1 MKIKKLSTLALSI
14 GLIVGTMN
22 APQVYAQMTSAAAGG
37 RVLSAQGAPVSGA
50 QVEIVHIPTGT
61 VSRLTTDA
69 EGRFSARG
77 LRVGGPYRIIA
88 SGNNL
93 EATLDG
99 QYFELS
105 DTSALELVLA
115 SSASVSVEE
124 ITVTGSRVGSV
135 FDSSRMGSGSV
146 VGRDQIEALPSIG
159 RNIQDY
165 IRTDPRIAQTDKERG
180 EISAGGQNTRFNN
193 IRIDGVSTN
202 DAFGL
207 ESNNLPTARQPISI
221 DSIESINI
229 ALTNFDVS
237 RSGFTGASVDAV
249 TRSGTNEITGTVY
262 GVFGDSDWTGKRNGN
277 RFTGFQDESTMG
289 FTIGAPIIRDR
300 LFVFGSYEKFTRSA
314 AAPTFGPAGSNAAQI
329 VTGITTANIQDVQ
342 NIAKN
347 VWGFEAGSFEAPAS
361 LDTDIEDILLK
372 VDWNINDNH
381 RASFR
386 YNSTEQVEPFL
397 RNFDAR
403 QLSLSSFWQN
413 NIKEF
418 ESYVAQL
425 YSDWTPNL
433 YTELSVSRAD
443 QSSLW
448 DIGQPLPSIR
458 ICLNSATCSGADSLW
473 IGSERFRHVNE
484 LITQTDNVTGAA
496 TWYNGRH
503 EVKFGAEYQS
513 QDLYNLFGRDQ
524 FGVYDFYGI
533 EAFRQGRPGSYSLFY
548 PTQGDVRTRAAEW
561 TLENVAFFV
570 QDTIDLTNTLNITA
584 GLRLDIPRTNDIPLF
599 NAGASTAF
607 GLRND
612 STINGNR
619 LLQPRLGFNWQPE
632 MAQRVQVRGGVGLF
646 QGIAAKVW
654 LSNPFSNNSVNTG
667 AITSNN
673 PTADRITFS
682 PDPNNQPGSR
692 PPPGQGGIVDFVDPS
707 LKLPSSWKAN
717 LAVDYE
723 LPWYEMVASAEV
735 VMTEVQE
742 GIRYEKPNLG
752 APRGTTPDGRPHYW
766 TTTVPGVFTG
776 AAAQN
781 TANRNRAYSVDT
793 TIARPT
799 SKGDGEQLT
808 LSLQGRPDY
817 NWSWGVAYTRTNATE
832 VNTLTSS
839 QAASNWNNAIR
850 ADRNADVA
858 ENSVYAIK
866 DRLTASLNYRKEFI
880 AGYETSFGLFF
891 EARSGKPFTYTFVND
906 ANGDGRSGVDPFYVP
921 AAPGEVIFTGGS
933 AMEAAFFNYLD
944 SQKYL
949 ARDKGGIATVNGAQA
964 PYVRQFDLR
973 ISQEF
978 PFIAGRKGEV
988 WFDIA
993 NLGNMLNKDWGVIRE
1008 VGFPGGSGVAR
1019 FAGIDPATGKYVYN
1033 FNQADI
1039 RDLTLRD
1046 NRGES
1051 RWSMQMGARIRF

>member
-1 MKIKKLSTLALSI
+1 MKLKKISTLALSI
-14 GLIVGTMN
+14 GLIVGSLS
-22 APQVYAQMTSAAAGG
+22 APHAFAQMTSAAAGG

-50 QVEIVHIPTGT
+50 AVEILHIPTGT

-77 LRVGGPYRIIA
+77 LRVGGPYRIVA

-105 DTSALELVLA
+105 DTSSLELVLA
-115 SSASVSVEE
+115 SGSSVSVEE

-135 FDSSRMGSGSV
+135 FDSSRMGSGSI

-207 ESNNLPTARQPISI
+207 ESNNLPTVRQPISI

-277 RFTGFQDESTMG
+277 RFAGFKDESTKG
-289 FTIGAPIIRDR
+289 FTIGAPLIKDR
-300 LFVFGSYEKFTRSA
+300 LFIFGSYETFTRSA
-314 AAPTFGPAGSNAAQI
+314 AAPTFGPTGSNAAQI
-329 VTGITTANIQDVQ
+329 VRGITTANIQDVQ

-347 VWGFEAGSFEAPAS
+347 VWGFDAGSFEAPAS
-361 LDTDIEDILLK
+361 LDTDIEDLLVK
-372 VDWNINDNH
+372 IDWNINEQH

-397 RNFDAR
+397 RNIDAR
-403 QLSLSSFWQN
+403 QLSLSSFWHN
-413 NIKEF
+413 NNKTF
-418 ESYVAQL
+418 ESFVGQL

-443 QSSLW
+443 QTSLW
-448 DIGQPLPSIR
+448 DIGTPLPSIR
-458 ICLNSATCSGADSLW
+458 ICLNSTTCSGADSLW
-473 IGSERFRHVNE
+473 LGTERFRHVNE

-513 QDLYNLFGRDQ
+513 QNLFNLFGRDQ

-548 PTQGDVRTRAAEW
+548 PTQGDVNTRAAEW

-570 QDTIDLTNTLNITA
+570 QDTIDISETLNITA
-584 GLRLDIPRTNDIPLF
+584 GLRLDIPRTNDTPLF
-599 NAGASTAF
+599 NSVASTTF

-612 STINGNR
+612 STVNGNR
-619 LLQPRLGFNWQPE
+619 LLQPRLGFNWQPAL
-632 MAQRVQVRGGVGLF
+632 AQRTQIRGGIGLF
-646 QGIAAKVW
+646 QGIAANVW
-654 LSNPFSNNSVNTG
+654 LSNPYSNNSVNTG
-667 AITSNN
+667 AITSFN
-673 PTADRITFS
+673 PTADGIRFS
-682 PDPNNQPGSR
+682 ADPNNQPGSR

-707 LKLPSSWKAN
+707 LKLPSAWKAN

-742 GIRYEKPNLG
+742 GIRYEKQNLG
-752 APRGTTPDGRPHYW
+752 APNGKHPDGRPHYW

-776 AAAQN
+776 AAAQA
-781 TANRNRAYSVDT
+781 TANRNRAFSVDS

-858 ENSVYAIK
+858 ENSAYAIK
-866 DRLTASLNYRKEFI
+866 DRLTMSLNYRQEFI
-880 AGYETSFGLFF
+880 AGLETSFGLFF
-891 EARSGKPFTYTFVND
+891 EARSGRPFTYTFVND
-906 ANGDGRSGVDPFYVP
+906 ANGDGRSGVDPLFVP
-921 AAPGEVIFTGGS
+921 AAPGQVLFTGGS
-933 AMEAAFFNYLD
+933 AMEAAFFNFVD

-949 ARDKGGIATVNGAQA
+949 AADKGGIATVNGAQA
-964 PYVRQFDLR
+964 PYVRQMDLR

-978 PFIAGRKGEV
+978 PFIAGRKGEI

-993 NLGNMLNKDWGVIRE
+993 NLGNLLNKDWGVIRE

-1033 FNQADI
+1033 FSQSDI